1 MSNIEGKINY
11 CVYIGDTLKATL
23 TIQDKVTGIPIDV
36 STYTFKMQIRSCKD
50 NSVVIHELNSPNIAA
65 GIDTSN
71 GANGVITLNISSTD
85 TLTFSEQNA
94 VYDLFWIDN
103 LGDIKTIE
111 VGNFQILERITKTN
125 EL

>member
-1 MSNIEGKINY
+1 MSNINGKINY
-11 CVYIGDTLKATL
+11 CVYIGDTFKATL
-23 TIQDKVTGIPIDV
+23 KIEQAGTIVDV

-50 NSVVIHELNSPNIAA
+50 SSVIIHELNSPTPAS

-71 GANGVITLNISSTD
+71 GTNGIIVLNISSTD

-103 LGDIKTIE
+103 AGEVKTIE
-111 VGNFQILERITKTN
+111 KGNFQILERINKH
-125 EL
+125 